1 MGFTAPLLSLTRFA
15 WKIFPVAAAAGQP
28 SAAWAAS
35 NDSGPDHVD
44 GSSSG
49 SAQEQKQAQ
58 RFQGTGAYP
67 NVITLRSSRTRRRN
81 SAGRYGKPVAAQQQL
96 ALPLQAADSTQ
107 PRLLRIVQREP
118 QKQPECLLI
127 SGRMADVCAALE
139 RMAGAEQVWHA

>member
-15 WKIFPVAAAAGQP
+15 WKVFPVAAAAGQP
-28 SAAWAAS
+28 STAWAAS

-44 GSSSG
+44 GPG
-49 SAQEQKQAQ
+49 SDSAQAQEQAQ
-58 RFQGTGAYP
+58 RLQDTGACP

-81 SAGRYGKPVAAQQQL
+81 SAGRYGKPVAALQQL
-96 ALPLQAADSTQ
+96 ALPLQAADNTQ
-107 PRLLRIVQREP
+107 PRLLKIVQREP

-127 SGRMADVCAALE
+127 SGRMADVCAELE